1 MGWELLTRGDETL
14 GDAERFDDSSRIAA
28 FLLEFGNDLG
38 GGHVERVLA
47 FRELVDLVRNHVKDI
62 KSLTSGSSET
72 KMSRGEM
79 GRTACSKMNER
90 GGQ

>member
-1 MGWELLTRGDETL
+1 
-14 GDAERFDDSSRIAA
+14 
-28 FLLEFGNDLG
+28 
-38 GGHVERVLA
+38 
-47 FRELVDLVRNHVKDI
+47 LVDLVRNHVKDI

-90 GGQ
+90 GGR